1 MAHIL
6 LGWELGGNRGHAV
19 ALTNAA
25 DALRAQGHRV
35 SFALQQVDSIGREQL
50 EGSAVWQAPV
60 TPRLLSGSAQRAVGD
75 PASMGDILAR
85 LGFNDAAI
93 VAAMIRSWRL
103 ILNEVRPD
111 LIIANF
117 APFLLLAARGR
128 CPTIS
133 MGTGFETPPSAM
145 KDFPSLSGG
154 NLAAAEEATL
164 AAVNEGLRRTGCEE
178 IERLP
183 QVFAASL
190 ELAATFS
197 ELDPYSQWRTQ
208 APIMPSIA
216 SEARSARAE
225 GGGEIF
231 VYAHQIVRTNS
242 PFWQGLAAS
251 GLPVRVFIAG
261 AGERYRGEI
270 ARLGLLVES
279 APVPFS
285 RVAQRSRMIVS
296 HGGHGTICSAM
307 LAGLP
312 QIVCHYDLEKKLNG
326 RAVTRARLGV
336 LAPLVALKPEV
347 FAAAA
352 AQMHADEAL
361 TARARAAAQDLRARY
376 SKTMPESVA
385 LGVDELL

>member
-19 ALTNAA
+19 ALMNAA
-25 DALRAQGHRV
+25 EALRVQGHRV
-35 SFALQQVDSIGREQL
+35 SFALQQVDSIGPEQSK
-50 EGSAVWQAPV
+50 GSAVWQAPV

-85 LGFNDAAI
+85 LGLNDAGI
-93 VAAMIRSWRL
+93 VAAMIRSWHL
-103 ILNEVRPD
+103 ILDEVSPD
-111 LIIANF
+111 LVVANF

-133 MGTGFETPPSAM
+133 MGTGFTTPPSAM
-145 KDFPSLSGG
+145 SNFPNLSGAK
-154 NLAAAEEATL
+154 LAVAEETTL
-164 AAVNEGLRRTGCEE
+164 AAVNDGLRGTGCGE

-216 SEARSARAE
+216 SDADAAA
-225 GGGEIF
+225 GGGDEIF
-231 VYAHQIVRTNS
+231 VYAHQIVRANS

-251 GLPVRVFIAG
+251 GVPVRAFVAG
-261 AGERYRGEI
+261 AGERYRAEI
-270 ARLGLLVES
+270 ARLGLQVES
-279 APVPFS
+279 APVPFA
-285 RVAQRSRMIVS
+285 RVAQQSRMIVS

-326 RAVTRARLGV
+326 RAVTQAGLGV
-336 LAPLVALKPEV
+336 LAPLVALKPEL

-361 TARARAAAQDLRARY
+361 AARARAVAKDLRARY

-385 LGVDELL
+385 GAVNELL